1 MRKTKIICTLGP
13 ATASDEIVRELM
25 LSGMNVARFNFSH
38 STHEEHK
45 KRFEQ
50 VDRIRREL
58 SLPVAMLLDTKG
70 PEIRVGLFEKGKVML
85 NKGDRFTLTTREVPG
100 TEEIVSITYKQL
112 PMDIHDGCRILI
124 DDGLIGMHV
133 VSHTETDIVCE
144 IDHGGPISDRKGVN
158 VPGIRLSMPY
168 ISEQDR
174 SDILFGAQMGFDFI
188 AASFARCAEDIE
200 EVRAILSAADAKSIR
215 IIAKIEN
222 AEGVKNIDE
231 ILRVADG
238 IMVARGDMGV
248 EISFEELPGIQKR
261 LIHKAYNAGKIV
273 VTATQ
278 MLDSMIKNPRPTRAE
293 TTDVANA
300 IYDGTSAIM
309 LSGETAAGAYPV
321 EALKTMA
328 LIAERAEREIDYEK
342 NFRNRVSGELPNIT
356 NAISHATVTTATD
369 LKAAAILTVT
379 TTGQTA
385 RMISKYRP
393 QCPIISGTPN
403 EQSYRQLNLSWGVTP
418 MLLEEKHSEEEL
430 FDHAINCAKSL
441 NLIEDGDLV
450 CITAGVPLG
459 ISGTT
464 NMMRVHIVGDI
475 LITGTGITA
484 QQAHADLC
492 VCDSEEEARLQFK
505 PGEIL
510 VIPKTSNAILDL
522 IKDCAGI
529 ITEQD
534 GANSHAAIVGLA
546 LGKPVLVGAKG
557 ATEILRTGTNVTLDA
572 ERGIVCN
579 MANKT

>member
-1 MRKTKIICTLGP
+1 MVDNG
-13 ATASDEIVRELM
+13 
-25 LSGMNVARFNFSH
+25 G
-38 STHEEHK
+38 
-45 KRFEQ
+45 Q
-50 VDRIRREL
+50 V
-58 SLPVAMLLDTKG
+58 
-70 PEIRVGLFEKGKVML
+70 
-85 NKGDRFTLTTREVPG
+85 
-100 TEEIVSITYKQL
+100 
-112 PMDIHDGCRILI
+112 
-124 DDGLIGMHV
+124 
-133 VSHTETDIVCE
+133 
-144 IDHGGPISDRKGVN
+144 SDRKGVN

-188 AASFARCAEDIE
+188 AASFVRCAEDIE
-200 EVRAILSAADAKSIR
+200 DVRAILSTADANSKGIR

-248 EISFEELPGIQKR
+248 EIAFEELPGIQKK
-261 LIHKAYNAGKIV
+261 LIQKAYSAGKVV

-309 LSGETAAGAYPV
+309 LSGETAAGSYPV

-342 NFRNRVSGELPNIT
+342 QFRSRVSTDLPNIT

-403 EQSYRQLNLSWGVTP
+403 KQAYHQLSLSWGVTP
-418 MLLEEKHSEEEL
+418 MLLEEKHSEDEL
-430 FDHAINCAKSL
+430 FDHAVNCAKNL
-441 NLIEDGDLV
+441 DLIEDGDLV

-484 QQAHADLC
+484 QQVHANLC

>member
-1 MRKTKIICTLGP
+1 MRICTLGP
-13 ATASDEIVRELM
+13 ATDSDEVVRELM
-25 LSGMNVARFNFSH
+25 LAGMNVARFNFSH
-38 STHEEHK
+38 STHADHK

-58 SLPVAMLLDTKG
+58 SLPVGILLDTKG
-70 PEIRVGLFEKGKVML
+70 PEIRVGLFEKAKVML
-85 NKGDRFTLTTREVPG
+85 HKGDHFTLTTRDVPG
-100 TEEIVSITYKQL
+100 TEKCVSVSYKQL
-112 PMDIHDGCRILI
+112 PMDIYDGCRILI
-124 DDGLIGMHV
+124 DDGLIEMHV
-133 VSHTETDIVCE
+133 LSHTETDIECLV
-144 IDHGGPISDRKGVN
+144 DNGGPVSDRKGVN

-168 ISEQDR
+168 ISEQDK
-174 SDILFGAQMGFDFI
+174 SDILFGAEMGFDFI
-188 AASFARCAEDIE
+188 AASFVRCAEDIE
-200 EVRAILSAADAKSIR
+200 DVRAILSTADAKSIR
-215 IIAKIEN
+215 VIAKIEN
-222 AEGVKNIDE
+222 AESVKNIDE
-231 ILRVADG
+231 MLRVADG

-248 EISFEELPGIQKR
+248 EIAFEELPGIQKK
-261 LIHKAYNAGKIV
+261 LIHKAYNAGKVV

-342 NFRNRVSGELPNIT
+342 QFRTRVSTDLPNIT

-403 EQSYRQLNLSWGVTP
+403 EQAYHQLSLSWGVTP
-418 MLLEEKHSEEEL
+418 MLLEEKHSEDEL
-430 FDHAINCAKSL
+430 FDHAINCAQNL

-484 QQAHADLC
+484 QQVHANLC
-492 VCDSEEEARLQFK
+492 VCDSEEEARQQFK

-546 LGKPVLVGAKG
+546 LGKPVLVGAKN
-557 ATEILRTGTNVTLDA
+557 ATDILRSGTNVTLDA